1 MYCVNK
7 PSVAFS
13 DVPAFKVSSDWIPY
27 INDVLLEMY
36 LSEIKDQILNIN
48 EKGHNYPNLTKDEQ
62 DALNSLIKDTDIVI
76 KPADTGSTF
85 VAWDKEDYLHEHK
98 SQLKGNVR
106 NF

>member
-7 PSVAFS
+7 PSLAFS
-13 DVPAFKVSSDWIPY
+13 DIPAFNISSDWIPY
-27 INDVLLEMY
+27 INDVLIEMY

-76 KPADTGSTF
+76 RPADTGSTF
-85 VAWDKEDYLHEHK
+85 VAWDKEDYLHEYK

-106 NF
+106 NL

>member
-1 MYCVNK
+1 MYCINK
-7 PSVAFS
+7 PSLAFS

-62 DALNSLIKDTDIVI
+62 DALNSLIKDRYCYKT
-76 KPADTGSTF
+76 SRHRQ
-85 VAWDKEDYLHEHK
+85 YLCCM
-98 SQLKGNVR
+98 R
-106 NF
+106 